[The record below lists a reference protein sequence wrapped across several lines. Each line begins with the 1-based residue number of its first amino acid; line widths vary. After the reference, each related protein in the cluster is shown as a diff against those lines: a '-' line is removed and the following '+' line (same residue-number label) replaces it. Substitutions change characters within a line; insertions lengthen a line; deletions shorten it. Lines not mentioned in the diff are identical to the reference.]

1 MKRAWCLL
9 LSGCATG
16 AASGPLVPATPTVAS
31 ACHLGAQ
38 ANSVLVTEWAG
49 AEKANLQAM
58 LTGGAI
64 AVAFSGCE
72 MRLLPQC
79 RLAGQY
85 FWQRTTVA
93 SDRIEIKN
101 EAELYAK
108 LPLGALSLSGELKKS
123 GELAVETMTSG
134 QARLQGMDPG
144 QITQDPACADATHIV
159 NAVSMGAFTLSA
171 GGEEGSKADLSVK
184 GIGTNGKLGQSA
196 KIVRGAG
203 QTTSCSNA
211 TDQAPAQD
219 CASPIEAFL
228 TRIPGRGEPEAPPGT
243 VPVDFVSTSET
254 LRWDIYINDNAA
266 CTTPCSK
273 FVDPSRPIVLR
284 SREDKSQQ
292 LTVEHV
298 LTGVGPVQIA
308 GQPRQQ
314 GKFVTGISFLGLG
327 GGGVFIG
334 GMLALAGAMAGSQ
347 GQEQGSGLKT
357 AGEWTAGISLIFVP
371 VGLYLLLTSG
381 ARADQHPRYGPN
393 GAVFTF

>member
-1 MKRAWCLL
+1 MMRAGLL
-9 LSGCATG
+9 LIAGCATG

-31 ACHLGAQ
+31 ACHLGAS

-49 AEKANLQAM
+49 AEKANLQA
-58 LTGGAI
+58 LLSGGAI

-93 SDRIEIKN
+93 SDRIEIHN

-108 LPLGALSLSGELKKS
+108 LPLGALSLGGELKKS

-134 QARLQGMDPG
+134 QARLQNMDAA

-159 NAVSMGAFTLSA
+159 NAVSMGAFTLTA
-171 GGEEGSKADLSVK
+171 GGEEGTKAELAVR
-184 GIGTNGKLGQSA
+184 GVGANGKLGQSA

-203 QTTSCSNA
+203 QTSACSTA

-254 LRWDIYINDNAA
+254 LRWDVYINDNAT

-292 LTVEHV
+292 LTVERV

-308 GQPRQQ
+308 GRPRQQ
-314 GKFVTGISFLGLG
+314 GKFVTGITFLGVAGMLEFVG
-327 GGGVFIG
+327 GG
-334 GMLALAGAMAGSQ
+334 LALGASQ
-347 GQEQGSGLKT
+347 GDQPGLKT
-357 AGEWTAGISLIFVP
+357 GAEWTAGIGVLFIP

-381 ARADQHPRYGPN
+381 AQAEQHPRYGPN